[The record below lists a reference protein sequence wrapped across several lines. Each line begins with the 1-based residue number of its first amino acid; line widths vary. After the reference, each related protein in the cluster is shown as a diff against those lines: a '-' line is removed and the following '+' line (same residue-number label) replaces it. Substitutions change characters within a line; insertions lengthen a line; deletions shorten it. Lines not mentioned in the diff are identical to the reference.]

1 MNITIANSSSGR
13 LESSIY
19 VQLGLVE
26 YNQVDHMLELLK
38 NEVPT
43 IQINK

>member
-1 MNITIANSSSGR
+1 MNITIVNSLSGR

-26 YNQVDHMLELLK
+26 YAENDDIVE
-38 NEVPT
+38 NS
-43 IQINK
+43 